1 MTPRTQT
8 VNINTAQ
15 PTGYTMAESMYP
27 GHEGDGG
34 NDGRYGLGVP
44 TTLDGEAR
52 THGLMSELG
61 SNDSPGQQYLEEELY
76 KLRQRPGGGSQAATH
91 KTWEL
96 GAATTRDGFD
106 DYDED
111 EDEHEH
117 EHGNFEMSGLP
128 EIPTGN
134 YTDRRD
140 ASLPPIPEEE
150 HHDLISS
157 PRSPLWVGKQNAA
170 DNNLIPPWQRI
181 HQRILGWAVIW
192 PLSEIGNALV
202 STNRGNQVN
211 EVALSIWSVFYQQIR
226 FWILTQ
232 VYDAY

>member
-15 PTGYTMAESMYP
+15 PTGYTMGESMYP
-27 GHEGDGG
+27 GHDGEDG
-34 NDGRYGLGVP
+34 NDGRYALGVP

-76 KLRQRPGGGSQAATH
+76 KLRQRPGGSQAATH

-106 DYDED
+106 DYDE
-111 EDEHEH
+111 EEE

-150 HHDLISS
+150 HHDIVSS
-157 PRSPLWVGKQNAA
+157 PRSQLWVGKHQNAV
-170 DNNLIPPWQRI
+170 DSHVPPWQRI
-181 HQRILGWAVIW
+181 HQRILSWAVIW
-192 PLSEIGNALV
+192 PLSEVENALI
-202 STNRGNQVN
+202 STGRGNQVN
-211 EVALSIWSVFYQQIR
+211 ETVLSIWPALIARSPGQ
-226 FWILTQ
+226 
-232 VYDAY
+232 